1 MLPEESELSERS
13 EFSLSGGSAP
23 PTTYTSNPTGMTVS
37 PRRLLRIA
45 AVLLLP
51 ACGGAEGAVLR
62 GTLRDPAGAPDTVYT
77 RTAAG
82 ERALPVAG
90 GAFEVEGAGGTA
102 TLRFGGARM
111 EVAGL
116 PEEGT
121 VELRGVRL
129 DAESGLAFPGSVAV
143 PGGAIVTVNGLR
155 YGGSLPS
162 RVEADGTVLAAS
174 DSRDALLLRP
184 GDAALPDLRVV
195 VGPLTETVTPDGD
208 PVAVEAL
215 EPGDSVRVEGG
226 TEGGYVVAS
235 RIVVPRRT
243 ALRERAAV
251 RARREPEIREEKGGS
266 RGRGRGRGEERGKGG
281 GKKGKG

>member
-1 MLPEESELSERS
+1 M
-13 EFSLSGGSAP
+13 SA
-23 PTTYTSNPTGMTVS
+23 S
-37 PRRLLRIA
+37 PRRLLPIA
-45 AVLLLP
+45 VVLLLP

-62 GTLRDPAGAPDTVYT
+62 GTLRDPASAPDTVHA

-82 ERALPVAG
+82 ESAIPMTQ
-90 GAFEVEGAGGTA
+90 GAFEVPGAGGSVA
-102 TLRFGGARM
+102 LRIGGARM

-129 DAESGLAFPGSVAV
+129 DTESGLAFPGSVAV
-143 PGGAIVTVNGLR
+143 PGGGIVTVNGLR
-155 YGGSLPS
+155 YGGSVPA

-174 DSRDALLLRP
+174 DSRDALLVRP

-235 RIVVPRRT
+235 RIVVPRRA

-251 RARREPEIREEKGGS
+251 QARREPAAADRSAPEESRAERAEPERREEKGE
-266 RGRGRGRGEERGKGG
+266 GRGKGKGRGGERGKGG